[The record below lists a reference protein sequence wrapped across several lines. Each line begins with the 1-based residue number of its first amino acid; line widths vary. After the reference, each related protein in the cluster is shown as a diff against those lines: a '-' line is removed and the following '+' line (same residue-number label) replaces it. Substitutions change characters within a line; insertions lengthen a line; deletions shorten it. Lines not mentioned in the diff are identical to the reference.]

1 MLCHRPAH
9 RHLHPGR
16 LTTGESH
23 EHKIHR
29 RSLDRRWESFDSLEA
44 AREYAGE
51 LLGENDSLDIQITD
65 ENGQHHLTYAQLEF
79 VKEVSE
85 EPAPLGLSIN
95 LQIQISPDASEEQI
109 ETIIRQIRQLAAA
122 GRV

>member
-1 MLCHRPAH
+1 MSTRYTVEA
-9 RHLHPGR
+9 
-16 LTTGESH
+16 LTGGG
-23 EHKIHR
+23 
-29 RSLDRRWESFDSLEA
+29 ESFDSLEA

-85 EPAPLGLSIN
+85 EPAPLGLSLN
-95 LQIQISPDASEEQI
+95 LQIQISPNASGEQI
-109 ETIIRQIRQLAAA
+109 ETVIRQIRQLAVPREESEA
-122 GRV
+122 